1 MLGIDPDFIKHEL
14 NILLEARLVRQRV
27 RRSKTK
33 LVDDVIEE
41 VERLKEVSAITE
53 ILYPSWLSKTVMLK
67 KKIGKWTVYTD
78 FTSLN

>member
-41 VERLKEVSAITE
+41 VEKLKEVSAITE
-53 ILYPSWLSKTVMLK
+53 VLYPS
-67 KKIGKWTVYTD
+67 
-78 FTSLN
+78 